1 MGISETVSALQR
13 RLWERRHEICPLGC
27 PPVHLLH
34 PQHAAKEIGFT
45 YEEVPEIPDWPPGR
59 RTRLAGMVDP
69 SRRLIL
75 ISDQFGPEVARFT
88 GAHEVGHA
96 ILHPGR
102 QFRERPMN
110 GPAARRDQVEMAAD
124 RFAAEFLMPRNLV
137 ASEVRE
143 AFGPGL
149 PIRIDEVRA
158 FHFDAVAPSEFA
170 EAPVSAKARALA
182 AAHRDFDGG
191 HIVPLHRRFEVS
203 IAAMAIRI
211 EELGLVVA

>member
-1 MGISETVSALQR
+1 MGISEKVAALHR

-27 PPVHLLH
+27 PHVQLLH
-34 PQHAAKEIGFT
+34 PRHAAEEIGFT
-45 YEEVPEIPDWPPGR
+45 YEEIPEITDWPPGR
-59 RTRLAGMVDP
+59 RIGLAGMVDP
-69 SRRLIL
+69 SRSLIL

-102 QFRERPMN
+102 QFRERPM
-110 GPAARRDQVEMAAD
+110 GPSPRRDHVEFAAD
-124 RFAAEFLMPRNLV
+124 QFAASFLMPRRLV
-137 ASEVRE
+137 VSEIKQ
-143 AFGPGL
+143 AFGPSL

-158 FHFDAVAPSEFA
+158 FHFDAAAPSEFA
-170 EAPVSAKARALA
+170 NAPVSAKARALA

-191 HIVPLHRRFEVS
+191 HIIPLHQRFEVS

-211 EELGLVVA
+211 EELGLVVP